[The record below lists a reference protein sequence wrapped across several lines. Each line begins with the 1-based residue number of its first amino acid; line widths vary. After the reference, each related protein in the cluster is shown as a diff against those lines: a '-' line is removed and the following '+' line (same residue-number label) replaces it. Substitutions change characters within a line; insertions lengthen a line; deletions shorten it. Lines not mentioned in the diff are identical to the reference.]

1 MKKYIRPLG
10 AALVLALLAAGA
22 YAVSAD
28 DSLISLSYLRDTF
41 FPKAVQT
48 GGQSADQALQGVYE
62 SALDELDAIH
72 SAAVNGVGGGS
83 GDGYYSDTLQSRSW
97 SDGQIISLPTGSGFL
112 MLDGAAMVI
121 HSGAVVDTT
130 DGAEMASG
138 SVLRYGHRYLVG
150 EDTTA
155 QVTVFSGQAR
165 LGVQGGYA
173 LSPGRGQH
181 TPFFDV
187 NQNDWF
193 YAPVNYA
200 YERGL
205 FSGMDENHFDP
216 GGSMNRA
223 MLMSVLHRLA
233 GSPSDGGA
241 LSFADVPDGQWYS
254 QAVRWGAAQGITSG
268 TGEGIFSPFNQVTR
282 EQTVVMLYNYTTKYL
297 KRGTGAVAN
306 LSDYQDLDRVSDWAR
321 PAMAWAVG
329 QGIVSGVNNGGRLT
343 LEPQRGATRAEMAT
357 MLQAFS
363 EKIL

>member
-10 AALVLALLAAGA
+10 TALVLALLAAGA

-48 GGQSADQALQGVYE
+48 GGQSADQVLQGVYE
-62 SALDELDAIH
+62 NALDELDAIH
-72 SAAVNGVGGGS
+72 SAAVNGGGGGS
-83 GDGYYSDTLQSRSW
+83 GDGYYSDTLQPRSW
-97 SDGQIISLPTGSGFL
+97 SDGQTISLPTGSGFL
-112 MLDGAAMVI
+112 MLEGAATVS

-130 DGAEMASG
+130 DGMETDSG
-138 SVLRYGHRYLVG
+138 SVLRPGHRYLVG
-150 EDTTA
+150 EDTAA

-165 LGVQGGYA
+165 LGVQGGYT

-193 YAPVNYA
+193 YTPVNYA

-233 GSPSDGGA
+233 GAPADGGG
-241 LSFADVPDGQWYS
+241 LSFADVPDGQ
-254 QAVRWGAAQGITSG
+254 
-268 TGEGIFSPFNQVTR
+268 
-282 EQTVVMLYNYTTKYL
+282 
-297 KRGTGAVAN
+297 
-306 LSDYQDLDRVSDWAR
+306 
-321 PAMAWAVG
+321 
-329 QGIVSGVNNGGRLT
+329 
-343 LEPQRGATRAEMAT
+343 
-357 MLQAFS
+357 
-363 EKIL
+363 

>member
-1 MKKYIRPLG
+1 M
-10 AALVLALLAAGA
+10 
-22 YAVSAD
+22 
-28 DSLISLSYLRDTF
+28 
-41 FPKAVQT
+41 
-48 GGQSADQALQGVYE
+48 
-62 SALDELDAIH
+62 
-72 SAAVNGVGGGS
+72 
-83 GDGYYSDTLQSRSW
+83 
-97 SDGQIISLPTGSGFL
+97 
-112 MLDGAAMVI
+112 
-121 HSGAVVDTT
+121 
-130 DGAEMASG
+130 
-138 SVLRYGHRYLVG
+138 
-150 EDTTA
+150 
-155 QVTVFSGQAR
+155 
-165 LGVQGGYA
+165 
-173 LSPGRGQH
+173 
-181 TPFFDV
+181 

-193 YAPVNYA
+193 YTPVNYA

-233 GSPSDGGA
+233 GAPADGGG

-268 TGEGIFSPFNQVTR
+268 TGEGVFSPFNQVTR

-297 KRGTGAVAN
+297 KRGSGTVAN
-306 LSDYQDLDRVSDWAR
+306 LSDYQDLDRVSEWAR

-329 QGIVSGVNNGGRLT
+329 QGIVSGVNNGGLLT

>member
-1 MKKYIRPLG
+1 M
-10 AALVLALLAAGA
+10 
-22 YAVSAD
+22 
-28 DSLISLSYLRDTF
+28 
-41 FPKAVQT
+41 
-48 GGQSADQALQGVYE
+48 
-62 SALDELDAIH
+62 
-72 SAAVNGVGGGS
+72 
-83 GDGYYSDTLQSRSW
+83 
-97 SDGQIISLPTGSGFL
+97 
-112 MLDGAAMVI
+112 
-121 HSGAVVDTT
+121 
-130 DGAEMASG
+130 
-138 SVLRYGHRYLVG
+138 G
-150 EDTTA
+150 EDTAA

-165 LGVQGGYA
+165 LGVQGGYT

-193 YAPVNYA
+193 YTPVNYA

-233 GSPSDGGA
+233 GAPADGGG

-268 TGEGIFSPFNQVTR
+268 TGEGVFSPFNQVTR

-297 KRGTGAVAN
+297 KRGSGTVAN
-306 LSDYQDLDRVSDWAR
+306 LSDYQDLDRVSEWAR

-329 QGIVSGVNNGGRLT
+329 QGIVSGVNNGGLLT